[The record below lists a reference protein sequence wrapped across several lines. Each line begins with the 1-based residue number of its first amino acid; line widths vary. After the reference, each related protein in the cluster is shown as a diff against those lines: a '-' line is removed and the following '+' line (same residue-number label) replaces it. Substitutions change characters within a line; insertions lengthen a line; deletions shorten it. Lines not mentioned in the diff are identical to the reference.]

1 MTTPKLFIEAKPV
14 WASDVEPI
22 DNDNAALGIH
32 MYLVYVDQNGIEHAL
47 RAGPTNPV
55 PEFWGNIIFK
65 YDLLENTLD
74 NRNGK
79 DPSYFGQRLILEG
92 DDAVHAV
99 EIMIQVGN
107 QLNQAGVPY
116 DNPGFSTRNSNS
128 TVAALLSAVG
138 IDVHDHIPT
147 YQFDQAGGYVGI
159 NTELLFDR
167 NIRGTVGSDIIR
179 GASGFDT
186 LDGGEGNDILFG
198 YAGNDTFYASSGVD
212 SIIGGDGTDVL
223 QTQNIFGM
231 TFISNHIHHTTGVI
245 SISSIEEVVG
255 SNRADIF
262 DNSLSGVNRFSG
274 GEGNDRFK
282 VGTAAILSGNAGNDT
297 FYVVGSG
304 GAGSIIGGDDYDIID
319 VSDAT
324 GTVTVDLQNA
334 TVGVGTGN
342 GANVFSFTGIEAI
355 TYGGVRSI
363 IHGAEAPSRIVSG
376 NGNSTVYGGNAS
388 DVITSAA
395 AAAGTSM
402 NIIFARGGNDE
413 VTLNSAAYAYGGDG
427 FDVIHGSSGN
437 DVISGDADSDRL
449 YGGAGDDEIAG
460 GSQSDYIDGGAD
472 IDTAVYSFTSTKDDD
487 GSELVAYSKSGNR
500 IIVVTTHDGGRT
512 LERDHLVN
520 VEKVKFLDKTLD
532 FTDPTTPS
540 SFYNEVY
547 KEVLGRGEILR
558 PVGSH
563 IGSGWES
570 APVPP
575 IDPLALDMDGDGV
588 ELLSVSESTSNFE
601 FYVNGYA
608 ERSGWVKPDDALL
621 ARDVNGNGRIDDIT
635 ELFGNDTTSGFTV
648 LAALDSNGDGLI
660 DVLDPEY
667 ANMLV
672 WNDLNGDGQSTPN
685 ELRTLQAAG
694 IGSISTTSTSVGQVI
709 AGNAVPNRGSYTMTD
724 GTIRNV
730 DEVHFTP
737 NHQVTRDV
745 AAGSWTPSHQS
756 FELPSLAA
764 FGYMQS
770 LARAYDLKPG
780 LVSKAE
786 AMMDMAWEGRIED
799 MVAAM
804 QPFVREWVD
813 VSNVLGNAAQEGMKV
828 ISVLNAYRGQQYGLG
843 ASGLPTAAAGSG
855 MESEYR
861 QILYSSVAKFMIQV
875 ANDPSYA
882 ITATTPANT
891 MMQSLIGLEYSLKD
905 DCIVGDVLTAATRLG
920 AMVDESNMNEVGTLL
935 RAITQTFAK
944 NDPMRL
950 QIADAASGAV
960 NGDIIT
966 KALVEGY
973 ALTEM
978 TEKSWSLYG
987 DGFLYNGLDNLGFG
1001 KTTNA
1006 EITLSN
1012 GNDYLLSGPGNH
1024 RISLGTGNDVIMYRL
1039 GDGKDFV
1046 GFSNEFPTLAYQG
1059 TKRIVIDIDS
1069 TEVSV
1074 SESTDN
1080 VSMFLMF
1087 TDGGYLGLNSVF
1099 RYSVLPDITME
1110 FADGAKWTV
1119 ADLRIR
1125 GTATTGAD
1133 TILGSVRNDY
1143 IDGLAGDDVI
1153 NGGYGNDYI
1162 SGGYGN
1168 DVLNGGHGSDSIVSN
1183 AAYIESWDPVTWTPD
1198 PNIWMQGSGTDLING
1213 DEGDDTITLADPH
1226 SIVTGGAGSDT
1237 LVIVSPYSVTIDL
1250 RYDQHTVT
1258 NHVLGQTPIVQNIS
1272 GFEAYLLDWG
1282 SNMNGAP
1289 NVFEGSSNADQLVMN
1304 TESDD
1309 VFRGHDGDDVVMT
1322 YGGDDIIDGGDG
1334 IDTLR
1339 LYGSGNSLTLTTD
1352 SSGTITVTS
1361 SDVPGSQKLISI
1373 ERIETWDKTIS
1384 IQSPIVLDMD
1394 HDGLALRSMS
1404 TDPLFDMNGDGI
1416 LDRTGWFRSGD
1427 GVLALDRNGDGL
1439 INKGSEISFI
1449 QDLPGARTDM
1459 EGLSAHDENHDG
1471 LIDAKDDIYS
1481 ALRIWMDDGDG
1492 VSQASEMFDL
1502 AMAGI
1507 QSIGLDTQG
1516 VEDRFSLGDN
1526 LVFGT
1531 GRFNHVGEGEG
1542 LLLDAGL
1549 SFQSKASTDMPNLRM
1564 PVSHAGMKGYGSIPV
1579 DHKAPIGADEP
1590 TDTTSVYWNEDLDLP
1605 VLLQNATMIMPF
1617 DMIM

>member
-1 MTTPKLFIEAKPV
+1 M
-14 WASDVEPI
+14 
-22 DNDNAALGIH
+22 
-32 MYLVYVDQNGIEHAL
+32 
-47 RAGPTNPV
+47 
-55 PEFWGNIIFK
+55 
-65 YDLLENTLD
+65 
-74 NRNGK
+74 
-79 DPSYFGQRLILEG
+79 
-92 DDAVHAV
+92 
-99 EIMIQVGN
+99 
-107 QLNQAGVPY
+107 
-116 DNPGFSTRNSNS
+116 
-128 TVAALLSAVG
+128 
-138 IDVHDHIPT
+138 
-147 YQFDQAGGYVGI
+147 
-159 NTELLFDR
+159 
-167 NIRGTVGSDIIR
+167 
-179 GASGFDT
+179 
-186 LDGGEGNDILFG
+186 
-198 YAGNDTFYASSGVD
+198 
-212 SIIGGDGTDVL
+212 
-223 QTQNIFGM
+223 
-231 TFISNHIHHTTGVI
+231 
-245 SISSIEEVVG
+245 
-255 SNRADIF
+255 
-262 DNSLSGVNRFSG
+262 
-274 GEGNDRFK
+274 
-282 VGTAAILSGNAGNDT
+282 
-297 FYVVGSG
+297 VGSG